1 VLFAQG
7 SCHRCGDEI
16 VVTLNSTRNDVVV
29 VDAVRTPIGRA
40 TKGSLASVRADDL
53 GAFALR
59 RLLDRVG
66 VASETVLDEVIG
78 GVGFPWG
85 EQGYNVARTISLLA
99 QVDHDTPGYT
109 ITRLCAS
116 SLQAIRSAQHAILA
130 GEGSA
135 YAVVGVES
143 CSRVGRDRHLA
154 DNNPLL
160 DPNLPGE
167 TVADIYLSMLETA
180 ENVASRYHVSRLEMD
195 HFALQSQQRTMAAQS
210 QGLFDSQIAP
220 MELADGTWLRHDEG
234 PRPSTTLQI
243 LADLPGL
250 LPDKGGRV
258 TAGNSCALNDGAVA
272 VLVMGADKAR
282 DLGLKPRAR
291 IIASG
296 VAAVDPAYMGVGP
309 IEAVARAFAA
319 SQLALADM
327 DVIEINEAFASQ
339 VVAVAREIGLDPS
352 DERLNPNGGAIALG
366 HPFGMSGARLVTSAI
381 NCLEQRDGHFA
392 LVTLCV
398 GGGQGQAM
406 ILERIAQ

>member
-1 VLFAQG
+1 
-7 SCHRCGDEI
+7 
-16 VVTLNSTRNDVVV
+16 VTLSPTGHDVVI

-40 TKGSLASVRADDL
+40 TQGRLAGVRADDL

-66 VASETVLDEVIG
+66 AAAEAAVDEVIG

-99 QVDHDTPGYT
+99 RVGHDTPGFT

-116 SLQAIRSAQHAILA
+116 SLQAIRSAQHAIMVR
-130 GEGSA
+130 EGST

-154 DNNPLL
+154 ANNPLL
-160 DPNLPGE
+160 DPQLPGE
-167 TVADIYLSMLETA
+167 TIADIYLSMLETA
-180 ENVASRYHVSRLEMD
+180 ENVANRYHVSRLDMD
-195 HFALQSQQRTMAAQS
+195 RYAVQSQQRTAAAQS
-210 QGLFDSQIAP
+210 QGLFDRQIVP
-220 MELADGTWLRHDEG
+220 IELPDGTWLSEDEG
-234 PRPSTTLQI
+234 PRPTTTI
-243 LADLPGL
+243 EVLADLPGL
-250 LPDKGGRV
+250 VPDKGGRV

-272 VLVMGADKAR
+272 VLVMGADTAR
-282 DLGLKPRAR
+282 EMGLTPRAR
-291 IIASG
+291 IVASG

-309 IEAVARAFAA
+309 IEAVARALAA
-319 SQLALADM
+319 ARLTLADM

-339 VVAVAREIGLDPS
+339 VVAVSREIGVDPA

-381 NCLEQRDGHFA
+381 NCLEQRDGRFA
-392 LVTLCV
+392 MVTLCV

-406 ILERIAQ
+406 ILERMGE